1 MEREFPH
8 WMRDLWFGPIGQEHG
23 EEGLTRSALRKY
35 SRQIN
40 SSLAMIS
47 QVSNLA
53 VSLHEVVSF
62 SHQPRIR
69 RPKHLLIRVCFSL
82 TMFCWPILK

>member
-1 MEREFPH
+1 MPMGREFPH

-23 EEGLTRSALRKY
+23 EDGLTRSALRKY

-47 QVSNLA
+47 QVSTLA
-53 VSLHEVVSF
+53 VGLHDVPSF
-62 SHQPRIR
+62 FT
-69 RPKHLLIRVCFSL
+69 HLASEGQSTC
-82 TMFCWPILK
+82 